1 MASTKSF
8 QMAIKYASKL
18 SFDRRF
24 GRLGRRLLHVLKKI
38 HNELLLRIDGWTVKQ
53 IHQVQPDTRTCIYTF
68 SIFIERTYNL

>member
-53 IHQVQPDTRTCIYTF
+53 VQPDTRTSTCIYTF